1 MNNNTSSRQITIFQ
15 SVKQTD
21 KPHYITVGNALQRIQ
36 TGANNTELI
45 NQTRQ
50 GDKDA
55 KKELPIVL
63 WSGEFKERKD
73 SSIDSHSGLIVL
85 DFDHI
90 DVEGSKAVLATDDYV
105 YACWT
110 SPSGEGLKAL
120 VRISN
125 PESHRD
131 HFRALQS
138 YFDKQYGLE
147 VDSSGIN
154 ESRACFES
162 YDPEIVINE
171 GSRIFGQFL
180 SERSLSQKANSQEG
194 EYTDYNK
201 LAIVSSMIRK
211 AEDGEK
217 HSMLLRASVLCGGY
231 VAVGRMEEEE
241 AIRVLEREIL
251 KRDVD
256 SIESARQ
263 TIRDG
268 IEKGKTMPIREVLD
282 GENQVKL
289 EMMINDGDMS
299 FISSDDEDFRWIQ
312 DYANGDITIG
322 LDTGDSKL
330 DNHFRY
336 KPELVIMNGHS
347 NVGKTTMALYMIVN
361 SAVRHNWK
369 WIIYSAENRTA
380 SIKMKLMQFATG
392 LPVGDMR
399 NDEIK
404 MAYKWVNDHFK
415 IISNNQNYSYT
426 DLMIFG
432 EKLIRQQEFNGYFID
447 PYNALKIQISG
458 SNGISTHEYHYEAA
472 SELLTFSNKNKM
484 AVWLNT
490 HSVTEAQRIK
500 GPDGLPMAPYAESTE
515 GGGKFVNRSDC
526 FLTFHRKIQHPDYD
540 MRRTMELHVRK
551 VRETETGGE
560 PTPID
565 DPILFEMNQVNTGFI
580 GKSSRQGLFS
590 TIISEKYS
598 QRPPN
603 NQIKITP
610 NFDIDL
616 AF

>member
-1 MNNNTSSRQITIFQ
+1 
-15 SVKQTD
+15 V
-21 KPHYITVGNALQRIQ
+21 
-36 TGANNTELI
+36 
-45 NQTRQ
+45 RQ
-50 GDKDA
+50 GNREIKKD
-55 KKELPIVL
+55 LPIVL
-63 WSGEFKERKD
+63 WSGEFSDRKD
-73 SSIDSHSGLIVL
+73 TSITNHSGLIVL

-90 DVEGSKAVLATDDYV
+90 DVEGSKTVLSTDDYV
-105 YACWT
+105 FACWI

-120 VRISN
+120 VKITN

-131 HFRALQS
+131 HFRALQA

-154 ESRACFES
+154 ESRACFDS
-162 YDPEIVINE
+162 YDPQIVINSS
-171 GSRIFGQFL
+171 SRSFGQL
-180 SERSLSQKANSQEG
+180 MSEKAMTQQTAVQGEG
-194 EYTDYNK
+194 YTDYNK
-201 LAIVSSMIRK
+201 LAVVSSMIRK

-217 HSMLLRASVLCGGY
+217 HAMLLKAAVLCGGFIS
-231 VAVGRMEEEE
+231 AGRMEEDE
-241 AIRVLEREIL
+241 AIRILEREIV
-251 KRDVD
+251 RRNVD
-256 SIESARQ
+256 SIESART

-268 IEKGKTMPIREVLD
+268 IEKGKTMPIREVID
-282 GENQVKL
+282 GENKAKL

-312 DYANGDITIG
+312 DFANGNISIG
-322 LDTGDSKL
+322 LNTGDEEL
-330 DNHFRY
+330 DKYFRY

-369 WIIYSAENRTA
+369 WIIYSAENKTA

-392 LPVGDMR
+392 LPINDMR

-404 MAYKWVNDHFK
+404 MAYKWVNEHFK

-432 EKLIRQQEFNGYFID
+432 EKLIRQQEYQGYFID
-447 PYNALKIQISG
+447 PYNALKIQMSSG
-458 SNGISTHEYHYEAA
+458 NGLSTHEYHYEAA

-490 HSVTEAQRIK
+490 HSVTESQRIK

-526 FLTFHRKIQHPDYD
+526 FLTFHRKVQHPDYD
-540 MRRTMELHVRK
+540 MRRTMEFHVRK

-565 DPILFEMNQVNTGFI
+565 SPILFEMNRENTGFI
-580 GKSSRQGLFS
+580 GKSSRISLFN
-590 TIISEKYS
+590 TIVSEKYS
-598 QRPPN
+598 QRLFKDKVEPD
-603 NQIKITP
+603 I
-610 NFDIDL
+610 NFRIDDV
-616 AF
+616 F

>member
-1 MNNNTSSRQITIFQ
+1 MSNVTIFPN
-15 SVKQTD
+15 VKQTD
-21 KPHYITVGNALQRIQ
+21 NPHYITVGQALERIR
-36 TGANNTELI
+36 TGGKHLPTLELV
-45 NQTRQ
+45 RQ
-50 GDKDA
+50 GNREIKKD
-55 KKELPIVL
+55 LPIVL
-63 WSGEFKERKD
+63 WSGEFSDRKD
-73 SSIDSHSGLIVL
+73 TSITNHSGLIVL

-90 DVEGSKAVLATDDYV
+90 DVEGSKTVLSTDDYV
-105 YACWT
+105 FACWI

-120 VRISN
+120 VKITN

-131 HFRALQS
+131 HFRALQA

-154 ESRACFES
+154 ESRACFDS
-162 YDPEIVINE
+162 YDPQIVINSS
-171 GSRIFGQFL
+171 SRSFGQL
-180 SERSLSQKANSQEG
+180 MSEKAMTQQTAIQGEG
-194 EYTDYNK
+194 YTDYNK
-201 LAIVSSMIRK
+201 LAVVSSMIRK

-217 HSMLLRASVLCGGY
+217 HAMLLKAAVLCGGFIS
-231 VAVGRMEEEE
+231 AGRMEEDE
-241 AIRVLEREIL
+241 AIRILEREIV
-251 KRDVD
+251 RRNVD
-256 SIESARQ
+256 SIESART

-268 IEKGKTMPIREVLD
+268 IEKGKTMPIREVID
-282 GENQVKL
+282 GENKAKL

-312 DYANGDITIG
+312 DFANGNISIG
-322 LDTGDSKL
+322 LNTGDEEL
-330 DNHFRY
+330 DKYFRY

-369 WIIYSAENRTA
+369 WIIYSAENKTA

-392 LPVGDMR
+392 LPINDMR

-404 MAYKWVNDHFK
+404 MAYKWVNEHFK

-432 EKLIRQQEFNGYFID
+432 EKLIRQQEYQGYFID
-447 PYNALKIQISG
+447 PYNALKIQMSSG
-458 SNGISTHEYHYEAA
+458 NGLSTHEYHYEAA

-490 HSVTEAQRIK
+490 HSVTESQRIK

-526 FLTFHRKIQHPDYD
+526 FLTFHRKVQHPDYD
-540 MRRTMELHVRK
+540 MRRTMEFHVRK

-565 DPILFEMNQVNTGFI
+565 SPILFEMNRENTGFI
-580 GKSSRQGLFS
+580 GKSSRISLFN
-590 TIISEKYS
+590 TIVSEKYS
-598 QRPPN
+598 QRLFKDKVEPD
-603 NQIKITP
+603 I
-610 NFDIDL
+610 NFRIDDV
-616 AF
+616 F

>member
-15 SVKQTD
+15 NVKQTD
-21 KPHYITVGNALQRIQ
+21 KPHYITVGSALQRIQ

-369 WIIYSAENRTA
+369 WIIYSAEN
-380 SIKMKLMQFATG
+380 
-392 LPVGDMR
+392 
-399 NDEIK
+399 
-404 MAYKWVNDHFK
+404 
-415 IISNNQNYSYT
+415 
-426 DLMIFG
+426 
-432 EKLIRQQEFNGYFID
+432 
-447 PYNALKIQISG
+447 
-458 SNGISTHEYHYEAA
+458 
-472 SELLTFSNKNKM
+472 
-484 AVWLNT
+484 
-490 HSVTEAQRIK
+490 
-500 GPDGLPMAPYAESTE
+500 
-515 GGGKFVNRSDC
+515 
-526 FLTFHRKIQHPDYD
+526 
-540 MRRTMELHVRK
+540 
-551 VRETETGGE
+551 
-560 PTPID
+560 
-565 DPILFEMNQVNTGFI
+565 
-580 GKSSRQGLFS
+580 
-590 TIISEKYS
+590 
-598 QRPPN
+598 
-603 NQIKITP
+603 
-610 NFDIDL
+610 
-616 AF
+616 

>member
-1 MNNNTSSRQITIFQ
+1 
-15 SVKQTD
+15 V
-21 KPHYITVGNALQRIQ
+21 
-36 TGANNTELI
+36 
-45 NQTRQ
+45 RQ
-50 GDKDA
+50 GNREIKKD
-55 KKELPIVL
+55 LPIVL
-63 WSGEFKERKD
+63 WSGEFSDRKD
-73 SSIDSHSGLIVL
+73 TSITNHSGLIVL

-90 DVEGSKAVLATDDYV
+90 DVEGSKTVLSTDDYV
-105 YACWT
+105 FACWI

-120 VRISN
+120 VKITN

-131 HFRALQS
+131 HFRALQA

-154 ESRACFES
+154 ESRACFDS
-162 YDPEIVINE
+162 YDPQIVINSS
-171 GSRIFGQFL
+171 SRSFGQL
-180 SERSLSQKANSQEG
+180 MSEKAMTQQTAIQGEG
-194 EYTDYNK
+194 YTDYNK
-201 LAIVSSMIRK
+201 LAVVSSMIRK

-217 HSMLLRASVLCGGY
+217 HAMLLKAAVLCGGFIS
-231 VAVGRMEEEE
+231 AGRMEEDE
-241 AIRVLEREIL
+241 AIRILEREIV
-251 KRDVD
+251 RRNVD
-256 SIESARQ
+256 SIESART

-268 IEKGKTMPIREVLD
+268 IEKGKTMPIREVID
-282 GENQVKL
+282 GENKAKL

-312 DYANGDITIG
+312 DFANGNISIG
-322 LDTGDSKL
+322 LNTGDEEL
-330 DNHFRY
+330 DKYFRY

-369 WIIYSAENRTA
+369 WIIYSAENKTA

-392 LPVGDMR
+392 LPINDMR

-404 MAYKWVNDHFK
+404 MAYKWVNEHFK

-432 EKLIRQQEFNGYFID
+432 EKLIRQQEYQGYFID
-447 PYNALKIQISG
+447 PYNALKIQMSSG
-458 SNGISTHEYHYEAA
+458 NGLSTHEYHYEAA

-490 HSVTEAQRIK
+490 HSVTESQRIK

-526 FLTFHRKIQHPDYD
+526 FLTFHRKVQHPDYD
-540 MRRTMELHVRK
+540 MRRTMEFHVRK

-565 DPILFEMNQVNTGFI
+565 SPILFEMNRENTGFI
-580 GKSSRQGLFS
+580 GKSSRISLFN
-590 TIISEKYS
+590 TIVSEKYS
-598 QRPPN
+598 QRLFKDKVEPD
-603 NQIKITP
+603 I
-610 NFDIDL
+610 NFRIDDV
-616 AF
+616 F